1 MKKIFL
7 FGILLVLSSLIC
19 FAQEKKMTVKHSEII
34 EKIDGKDYYIHFTK
48 EGQTIKSIAN
58 AYGITSENL
67 VLANPEIKTGIH
79 ANQIIK
85 IPVESSIL
93 PHQQSNVKQVETNDN
108 NFDLDQKTDDYIFHI
123 VKEKETIFSIEKKYN
138 ISEDELIKSNP
149 ELKNGL
155 KFQSTIKIPLHQ
167 TKTAEKTLQVKQS
180 NPTPQKLEV
189 QETQKNSQGLIEYH
203 VASKETLYGIS
214 KKFGIPIPELIR
226 INPELKDGLKKD
238 QIIKIPSNSP
248 EKNLNDT
255 IEHKKGIKHAVL
267 DTFPEKNTLK
277 EKKTTNT
284 NVIATEVSQPS
295 DCSTASKSNVYRVA
309 LLLPLYL
316 KESDSIIT
324 DDITKIKP
332 ATAYKSMRFL
342 QFYEG
347 ALIAVDSLKKMGL
360 NVNFYVYDVD
370 EDTLKTGLLL
380 RKQEM
385 QKMNLIIGPFYSR
398 NFKKVSV
405 FAKKYNIPIVNPLS
419 TREEI
424 LENNPYVF
432 KFQPSN
438 KAGFNETVN
447 FLKKNYSK
455 HNILVIRY
463 PRTNETSS
471 YFNTLKSEIINQEN
485 GKNLNFKE
493 VNNIDDIIKNLQSEP
508 ENIILALSENK
519 AFVLNLLTKLN
530 KKRNDCK
537 ITIFGMPAWT
547 ELDMDPLYTQNLN
560 LHLFMPS
567 FVDYHNNNTKNFIKT
582 FRESYKIE
590 PEESKYAFIGFD
602 VTYYFLSALLQ
613 YGNDFKYC
621 LQNIKMDP
629 LSSKLQFKKT
639 LNGGYD
645 NQSVFIVRYKDFKM
659 ENVTDKIDDK

>member
-1 MKKIFL
+1 MKKNFL

-19 FAQEKKMTVKHSEII
+19 FAQEKKIAVKHSEII
-34 EKIDGKDYYIHFTK
+34 EKIDGKDYYIHFAK
-48 EGQTIKSIAN
+48 EGQTIKSIAK
-58 AYGITSENL
+58 AYGITPENL
-67 VLANPEIKTGIH
+67 ILANPEIKTEIH
-79 ANQIIK
+79 TNQIIK
-85 IPVESSIL
+85 IPVENSIL
-93 PHQQSNVKQVETNDN
+93 PNQQSNVKQVETNDN
-108 NFDLDQKTDDYIFHI
+108 SFELDQKTDDYIFHV

-138 ISEDELIKSNP
+138 ISEDDLIKSNP
-149 ELKNGL
+149 ELKDGL

-167 TKTAEKTLQVKQS
+167 TKTAEKTLQVNQS
-180 NPTPQKLEV
+180 ASASPKLEV
-189 QETQKNSQGLIEYH
+189 QETQKNNQNLIEYH

-214 KKFGIPIPELIR
+214 KKFGIPISELIR

-238 QIIKIPSNSP
+238 QIIKIPDNSG
-248 EKNLNDT
+248 KNIDT
-255 IEHKKGIKHAVL
+255 IEHKKEIKHAVL
-267 DTFPEKNTLK
+267 DTFPEKNIVK
-277 EKKTTNT
+277 EKKTTNNA
-284 NVIATEVSQPS
+284 NVIVTEDFQPS
-295 DCSTASKSNVYRVA
+295 DCSTAPKSNIYRVA

-360 NVNFYVYDVD
+360 NINFYVYDVD

-398 NFKKVSV
+398 NFKKVSI

-424 LENNPYVF
+424 LENNPHVF

-455 HNILVIRY
+455 RNILVIRY

-471 YFNTLKSEIINQEN
+471 YFNALKSEMISQET
-485 GKNLNFKE
+485 GKSLNFKE
-493 VNNIDDIIKNLQSEP
+493 VNNIDEIIKNLQSEP

-537 ITIFGMPAWT
+537 ITIFGMPAWN

-567 FVDYHNNNTKNFIKT
+567 FVDYHNNNTKKFIKI
-582 FRESYKIE
+582 FRELYKTE

-602 VTYYFLSALLQ
+602 VTYYFLNALLQ
-613 YGNDFKYC
+613 YGNEFMYC
-621 LQNIKMDP
+621 LQNTKMDP

-639 LNGGYD
+639 LNGGYE